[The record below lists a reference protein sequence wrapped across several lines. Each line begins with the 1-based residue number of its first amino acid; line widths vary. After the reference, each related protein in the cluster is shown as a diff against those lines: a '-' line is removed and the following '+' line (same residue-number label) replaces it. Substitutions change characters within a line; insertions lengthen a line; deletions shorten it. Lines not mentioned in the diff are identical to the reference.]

1 MPSVSILQLKEIA
14 FMGGN
19 IIISANDYYAHQI
32 KELVSIGKQKG
43 ISITIRNAQKLSSI
57 SRKEIAFIN
66 PTKVTF
72 DFT

>member
-1 MPSVSILQLKEIA
+1 MPSVPFLQLKEIA

-19 IIISANDYYAHQI
+19 LIISASDYHVLQI
-32 KELVSIGKQKG
+32 KELVSAGKQKG
-43 ISITIRNAQKLSSI
+43 ISITIRNAQKLTSI
-57 SRKEIAFIN
+57 NRKEIAFLN